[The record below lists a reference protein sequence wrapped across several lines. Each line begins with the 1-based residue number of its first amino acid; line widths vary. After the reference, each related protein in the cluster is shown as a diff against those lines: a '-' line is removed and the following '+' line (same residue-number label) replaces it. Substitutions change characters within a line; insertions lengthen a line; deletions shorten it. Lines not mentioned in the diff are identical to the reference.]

1 MQLVGAALTA
11 VILADSAPPPVV
23 VAVAGN
29 PPPPA
34 AASAA
39 VLPPGWSATGEF
51 SYTDVTGNTSVALL
65 ASGFTLKRVR
75 DTRYELELGGL
86 IRYGEADGAATV
98 ENYVGNARVR
108 FAPAGAVSPYV
119 SAGWQRD
126 VVRGIRARFAAQA
139 GAEANLVRAAKDRR
153 VAVGLALL
161 RDVESRSLPPGSPE
175 PETVSRSRLSA
186 TLTVQL
192 PLRDGVNFEHRMLM
206 EPATSG
212 FADYFFLSRTAV
224 RVGLTRVVALQTSY
238 QFDRDNIPPPGV
250 AFRDERTLSA
260 GILLSVR

>member
-11 VILADSAPPPVV
+11 AILADSV
-23 VAVAGN
+23 
-29 PPPPA
+29 PPPA
-34 AASAA
+34 AAPVVTAPPAA
-39 VLPPGWSATGEF
+39 AAAPVPVPGWSATGEF

-75 DTRYELELGGL
+75 DARYELELGGL
-86 IRYGEADGAATV
+86 VRYGEADGAATV
-98 ENYVGNARVR
+98 ENYSGSARVR
-108 FAPAGAVSPYV
+108 FAPAGTVSPYI

-153 VAVGLALL
+153 LALGLALL
-161 RDVESRSLPPGSPE
+161 RDVESRSLPPGSLE
-175 PETVSRSRLSA
+175 PETISRSRLSA
-186 TLTVQL
+186 TFTLQV
-192 PLRDGVNFEHRMLM
+192 PLRDGVTFEHRMLM
-206 EPATSG
+206 EPATG
-212 FADYFFLSRTAV
+212 DFEDYLFLSRTAV
-224 RVGLTRVVALQTSY
+224 RVGLTRVVALQTSF

-250 AFRDERTLSA
+250 EFRDERTLSA